1 MFENLLARQKPVINL
16 TKRLPKCK
24 PTVFPHWFFVCQR
37 LGLFYFLQQRLSK
50 FLNFTRAFIINHN
63 YANVWTINQSKPLPG
78 FRVVTS
84 LDGINCSSIQTSLM
98 GVCDSKGC
106 LKFKLLKPMKTGKH
120 CDDVTTF
127 CWYNVAKLICVRDI
141 FVKDLT
147 YVYLTSIPYL
157 PFS

>member
-1 MFENLLARQKPVINL
+1 MQ
-16 TKRLPKCK
+16 T
-24 PTVFPHWFFVCQR
+24 
-37 LGLFYFLQQRLSK
+37 YRLSALILCLSEARAILLLTTK
-50 FLNFTRAFIINHN
+50 IVEFLNFTRAFIINHN
-63 YANVWTINQSKPLPG
+63 YANVWTINQSKPPPG

-127 CWYNVAKLICVRDI
+127 SWYNVAKLICVRDI
-141 FVKDLT
+141 FVKDLK
-147 YVYLTSIPYL
+147 YVYLTSISYL